1 MVRNRSR
8 SRSFTFLLSASLLLA
23 DQVSKKLI
31 VDNIPVNTIGFSLW
45 NDFLWIVHVKNL
57 GIAFSLGDS
66 VPNIL
71 RIILFIIIPL
81 VVMVGLA
88 FYIIK
93 TDTVSAFQR
102 WCLAGILGGGIGN
115 LIDRIF
121 RSDGVVD
128 FVSVR
133 FYGLFGMD
141 RFPVFNVADS
151 SIVVFGILILIT
163 FLIEGRKKNEQK
175 T

>member
-1 MVRNRSR
+1 
-8 SRSFTFLLSASLLLA
+8 
-23 DQVSKKLI
+23 
-31 VDNIPVNTIGFSLW
+31 
-45 NDFLWIVHVKNL
+45 
-57 GIAFSLGDS
+57 
-66 VPNIL
+66 
-71 RIILFIIIPL
+71 
-81 VVMVGLA
+81 MVGLA

-133 FYGLFGMD
+133 FYGLFGME

>member
-1 MVRNRSR
+1 MKKNISR
-8 SRSFTFLLSASLLLA
+8 SLTFILSALLLVA
-23 DQVSKKLI
+23 DQITKKLI
-31 VDNIPVNTIGFSLW
+31 VENIAVNTIGFSFW

-66 VPNIL
+66 VPNII
-71 RIILFIIIPL
+71 RVILFIVIPL
-81 VVMVGLA
+81 IVMGGLG
-88 FYIIK
+88 FYIVK
-93 TDTVSAFQR
+93 TDNMSSFQR

-121 RSDGVVD
+121 RADGVVD

-133 FYGLFGMD
+133 FYGLFGME

-151 SIVVFGILILIT
+151 SIVVFGILILLT
-163 FLIEGRKKNEQK
+163 FILEGRKKNEQK

>member
-1 MVRNRSR
+1 MNTKLRRGM
-8 SRSFTFLLSASLLLA
+8 TLFLSLFLVVA
-23 DQVSKKLI
+23 DQISKWLI
-31 VDNIPVNTIGFSLW
+31 VENIPANTIGYRFW

-66 VPNIL
+66 VPNIV

-81 VVMVGLA
+81 AVMCGLVVYLLRAEGV
-88 FYIIK
+88 
-93 TDTVSAFQR
+93 TTFQR
-102 WCLAGILGGGIGN
+102 WCMAGILGGGIGN

-121 RSDGVVD
+121 RADGVVD
-128 FVSVR
+128 FVSVK
-133 FYGLFGMD
+133 FYGLFGME

-163 FLIEGRKKNEQK
+163 FILEGVHKNEQES
-175 T
+175 

>member
-1 MVRNRSR
+1 MTKHMSR
-8 SRSFTFLLSASLLLA
+8 SLTFLLSAFLIIA
-23 DQVSKKLI
+23 DQISKLLI
-31 VDNIPVNTIGFSLW
+31 VNNIPVNSIGYRFW

-57 GIAFSLGDS
+57 GIAFSMGDS
-66 VPNIL
+66 VPNIV

-81 VVMVGLA
+81 IVMAGLVV
-88 FYIIK
+88 YILK
-93 TDTVSAFQR
+93 TDSVSTLQR
-102 WCLAGILGGGIGN
+102 WLMAGILGGGIGN

-121 RSDGVVD
+121 RPDGVVD
-128 FVSVR
+128 FVSVK
-133 FYGLFGMD
+133 FYGLFGME

-163 FLIEGRKKNEQK
+163 FILEGTKKNEQE

>member
-1 MVRNRSR
+1 M
-8 SRSFTFLLSASLLLA
+8 
-23 DQVSKKLI
+23 DQISKKLI
-31 VDNIPVNTIGFSLW
+31 IDNIPVNTIGFSFL

-57 GIAFSLGDS
+57 GVAFSLGDS
-66 VPNIL
+66 VPNVL

-81 VVMVGLA
+81 IVMGGLG
-88 FYIIK
+88 FYIVR
-93 TDTVSAFQR
+93 TDTLTSLQR
-102 WCLAGILGGGIGN
+102 WSLAGILGGGIGN

-133 FYGLFGMD
+133 FYGLFGME

>member
-1 MVRNRSR
+1 MNKNR
-8 SRSFTFLLSASLLLA
+8 SRSFTFILSASLLLV
-23 DQVSKKLI
+23 DQISKKLI
-31 VDNIPVNTIGFSLW
+31 IDNIPVNTIGFSFL

-57 GIAFSLGDS
+57 GVAFSLGDS
-66 VPNIL
+66 VPNVL

-81 VVMVGLA
+81 IVMGGLG
-88 FYIIK
+88 FYIVR
-93 TDTVSAFQR
+93 TDTLTSLQR
-102 WCLAGILGGGIGN
+102 WSLAGILGGGIGN

-133 FYGLFGMD
+133 FYGLFGME